1 MKPFRFSL
9 QPIRTLREQKE
20 QKAQQTFGNAM
31 RECDEAAFQLQT
43 ASDEL
48 VAAWNSFCREMSTG
62 ANASQ
67 ITKSRAWCNVLE
79 LRQKERAEALQR
91 AKRAMEAAL
100 KQMLLATRD
109 REAIDKYRD
118 KRRLAYDHEVQR
130 EEQKT
135 LDELGLRRTNSSS
148 ALNSPGRINAL

>member
-9 QPIRTLREQKE
+9 QPVRVLREQKE
-20 QKAQQTFGNAM
+20 QKAQKLFGDAK
-31 RECDEAAFQLQT
+31 RACDEAALQLKA

-48 VAAWNSFCREMSTG
+48 VQAWNTLCRDMSTG
-62 ANASQ
+62 VNAAQ
-67 ITKSRAWCNVLE
+67 LAKSRAWCNVLE

-91 AKRAMEAAL
+91 ARRAMDAAM

-109 REAIDKYRD
+109 REAIDNYHD
-118 KRRLAYDHEVQR
+118 KSRRSYDHAAQR

-135 LDELGLRRTNSSS
+135 LDELGVRGATTAG
-148 ALNSPGRINAL
+148 ALNGSHRINAL